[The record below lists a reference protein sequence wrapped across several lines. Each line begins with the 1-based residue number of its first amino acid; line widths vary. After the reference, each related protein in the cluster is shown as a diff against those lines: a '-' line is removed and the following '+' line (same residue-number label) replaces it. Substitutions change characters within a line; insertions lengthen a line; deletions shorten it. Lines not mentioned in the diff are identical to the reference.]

1 MIQNDDI
8 FDAMRHVQRRRL
20 LVDLLE
26 DGPQHVLELSRA
38 SREMAEASD
47 TFLEQYLSSDLE
59 LEGVDDD
66 LLRLHHV
73 HLPHLTE
80 HGYVEWSRDA
90 GLVRAGPRFDE
101 VRPLLELLADRQQGA
116 AGPETVYAHR

>member
-8 FDAMRHVQRRRL
+8 FDAVAHVQRRRL

-26 DGPQHVLELSRA
+26 EGPQRVLELSRP
-38 SREMAEASD
+38 SREMAEASES
-47 TFLEQYLSSDLE
+47 FLEQYLAGRCQ

-66 LLRLHHV
+66 LLRLRRV
-73 HLPHLTE
+73 HLPRLADC
-80 HGYVEWSRDA
+80 GFVEWSPEA

-101 VRPLLELLADRQQGA
+101 VRPLLELLADRE
-116 AGPETVYAHR
+116 GPSEAPTVYVPR